1 MASDD
6 GLDKSGLKKWYTINV
21 PAHY

>member
-6 GLDKSGLKKWYTINV
+6 GLDKSGLTKWYTINV